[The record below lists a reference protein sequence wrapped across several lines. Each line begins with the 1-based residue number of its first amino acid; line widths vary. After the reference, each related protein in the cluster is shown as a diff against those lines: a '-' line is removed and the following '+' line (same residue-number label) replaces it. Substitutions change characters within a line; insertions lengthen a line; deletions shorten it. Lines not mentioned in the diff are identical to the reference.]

1 MVGTDKWVKTWGWE
15 SFVIKGY
22 FSLTYMP
29 EVDNIQYLSK
39 NVCVCVCVEIGSHAY
54 HAGLELTM

>member
-1 MVGTDKWVKTWGWE
+1 
-15 SFVIKGY
+15 
-22 FSLTYMP
+22 MP